1 MTLDA
6 IATFVQQNPILVL
19 MVLYIFYRMYQSR
32 QPWPDYGGN
41 ITAVKSLEE
50 WRSLLNGSSLTLV
63 SGPQHLACA
72 VERVRS
78 RDRGAEH
85 RAPTGGLLCDVVPS
99 LQGGRAG
106 LCEDERGVPRRHL
119 CKGEMPHTSAQTFGH
134 RTLPS
139 SPIPG
144 ERGRR
149 SRRGKAAG
157 HLGDADLQALSRQR
171 GARHTARLVRGAGA
185 VCPTTSHRLPLRP

>member
-1 MTLDA
+1 MALDA
-6 IATFVQQNPILVL
+6 IVAFVQQNPILVL
-19 MVLYIFYRMYQSR
+19 MVLYIFYRMFQSR

-41 ITAVKSLEE
+41 ITAVKSLED

-99 LQGGRAG
+99 LQGGRAQG
-106 LCEDERGVPRRHL
+106 PCVQAACRAGSWKRQPPIRR
-119 CKGEMPHTSAQTFGH
+119 Q
-134 RTLPS
+134 
-139 SPIPG
+139 
-144 ERGRR
+144 
-149 SRRGKAAG
+149 
-157 HLGDADLQALSRQR
+157 LGGGGS
-171 GARHTARLVRGAGA
+171 
-185 VCPTTSHRLPLRP
+185 